1 MCFINLLVLYL
12 QLFSFCSE
20 LSSRTIHYF
29 PIIVARDGGNL
40 TARCNLLIEVYR
52 FFDTVSVVLRGNPDD
67 FNVAVF
73 NQLLSDILGYFVEV
87 AAIHDNGNG

>member
-1 MCFINLLVLYL
+1 M
-12 QLFSFCSE
+12 FSFCSE

-40 TARCNLLIEVYR
+40 TAQCNLLIEVYR
-52 FFDTVSVVLRGNPDD
+52 FYDTVSVTIRGNPDD

-73 NQLLSDILGYFVEV
+73 SQLLSDILGYLVEV
-87 AAIHDNGNG
+87 AAIHSYVNG